1 MDRGFEQLSVD
12 FTVQAQKIFT
22 STYEKFRLSTKRLD
36 RQWDENVFQMQ
47 VEKFMATLKFQ
58 LESIAHDL
66 LMKNKAVINIDHCN
80 KLLRDKI
87 TIYLKEFMQKTRS
100 L

>member
-1 MDRGFEQLSVD
+1 MDREFEQITVD
-12 FTVQAQKIFT
+12 FTVQAQKLFI
-22 STYEKFRLSTKRLD
+22 STYERFRLSVKKLD
-36 RQWDENVFQMQ
+36 RQWDNNVFQLQ
-47 VEKFMATLKFQ
+47 VEKFLATLKIQ

-66 LMKNKAVINIDHCN
+66 LVKNKTIKNIDHCN

-87 TIYLKEFMQKTRS
+87 TIYLKEFIQKTRS